1 MPFRRRVGIVAMS
14 RRRPV
19 AYWQH
24 ALLALALLMQLC
36 APLLHAQ
43 APFPS
48 PGRAAAAFCGGNAAP
63 ASIRQLQAALQAA
76 LPPELRAAFARQP
89 GDASAVSRHAAAACD
104 HCVCASPALLPM
116 PVAGGLPVQR
126 QHADVPVSAPPPP
139 VQPPATHLPPATGP
153 PAAIAAL
160 LRDAG
165 GSVRVDSHL

>member
-1 MPFRRRVGIVAMS
+1 MPFRRRAGIVAMS

-19 AYWQH
+19 ARWQH

-63 ASIRQLQAALQAA
+63 ASIRQLQAAL
-76 LPPELRAAFARQP
+76 PPELRAAFARQP
-89 GDASAVSRHAAAACD
+89 GDTSAVARHAAAACD

-116 PVAGGLPVQR
+116 PVAGGLPAQR
-126 QHADVPVSAPPPP
+126 QHADAPAPAPPPL
-139 VQPPATHLPPATGP
+139 VLSPATRLPPATGP

-160 LRDAG
+160 LHDAD

>member
-1 MPFRRRVGIVAMS
+1 MPFRRRAGIVAMS
-14 RRRPV
+14 RQRPV
-19 AYWQH
+19 ARWQR

-63 ASIRQLQAALQAA
+63 ASIWQLQAA

-89 GDASAVSRHAAAACD
+89 GDASAISRRAAAACD

-126 QHADVPVSAPPPP
+126 PRADVPTPVPHPSAL
-139 VQPPATHLPPATGP
+139 PPATRLPPATGP
-153 PAAIAAL
+153 PAVIAAL

-165 GSVRVDSHL
+165 GPVRVDSHL

>member
-1 MPFRRRVGIVAMS
+1 MPFRRRAGIVAMS

-19 AYWQH
+19 ARWQR

-63 ASIRQLQAALQAA
+63 ASIRQLQAAL
-76 LPPELRAAFARQP
+76 PPELRAAFARQS
-89 GDASAVSRHAAAACD
+89 GDASAAARHAAAACG

-116 PVAGGLPVQR
+116 PVAGGLPAQR
-126 QHADVPVSAPPPP
+126 QHADAPAPAQSPL
-139 VQPPATHLPPATGP
+139 VLSPATRLPPATGP
-153 PAAIAAL
+153 PAVIAAL

-165 GSVRVDSHL
+165 GPVRVDSHL